1 MTTPATEKT
10 KKPPPRNRDDGF
22 SLRKKRMKG
31 TSFSFQRPVMKGTL
45 LRRVSSEQGAAH
57 KGCEHPAEYAESG
70 NHIALPPF

>member
-1 MTTPATEKT
+1 
-10 KKPPPRNRDDGF
+10 
-22 SLRKKRMKG
+22 
-31 TSFSFQRPVMKGTL
+31 MKGTL